1 MFKRFIS
8 TLKGHPKALWY
19 LFFGQ
24 LINVV
29 GFSIVLPFLS
39 LYLNEE
45 RGIPMS
51 IIGAIFLT
59 ASLTRSVALMLG
71 GELSD
76 LLGRRKVML
85 IALGSRIGTFAI
97 LGYLVG
103 IQAHY
108 LYIGGAVVLSYALGA
123 IYQPAAS
130 AFVADVVR
138 PEKRIE
144 GFSVLR
150 IGANAGWAI
159 GPAIGGVLA
168 TVLSYSSLFYAT
180 TLCFATTFVFMLK
193 VLPETHTRR
202 EGQKFSLADLAS
214 TAKDTRFMA
223 FCAMSVLMFIV
234 MAQLVTTF
242 AVFSKTYVGISKPNV
257 GLLYTFNGLLVVA
270 LQLPVAALIKKW
282 NPSLAMAAAT
292 MFFVSGYFLVGFA
305 GSMAFLMLCVVVITA
320 GEMIMSPT
328 SQTLVA
334 SLAPTANVGRY
345 MGVFGLARSTGWAL
359 GPFIGGLAM
368 ETAVF
373 AANPQLLWGFIVSV
387 GIVGAAGFVLLR
399 KRLAIKGKSEK
410 KKECVFTCKKPRVC
424 TGAAD

>member
-1 MFKRFIS
+1 MLRRLKS
-8 TLKGHPKALWY
+8 TLRSYPKALWY

-45 RGIPMS
+45 RGVPMS
-51 IIGAIFLT
+51 VVGSIFLT
-59 ASLTRSVALMLG
+59 ASLVRSGALMLG

-76 LLGRRKVML
+76 LFGRRKVML
-85 IALGSRIGTFAI
+85 IALGSRIGGFAV

-130 AFVADVVR
+130 AFVADVL
-138 PEKRIE
+138 PPDKRID
-144 GFSVLR
+144 GFSLLR
-150 IGANAGWAI
+150 IGANAGWAL
-159 GPAIGGVLA
+159 GPAIGGLLA

-180 TLCFATTFVFMLK
+180 TLCFATTFVFMLF

-202 EGQKFSLADLAS
+202 AGQKFSLADLAS
-214 TAKDTRFMA
+214 TTKDRRFMA
-223 FCAMSVLMFIV
+223 FCAMSVLMFVV

-242 AVFSKTYVGISKPNV
+242 AVFSKTYVGISKQNV

-270 LQLPVAALIKKW
+270 LQLPLVAVIRRW
-282 NPSLAMAAAT
+282 NHSLAMAAAT
-292 MFFVSGYFLVGFA
+292 MFFVTGYFLVGFA
-305 GSMAFLMLCVVVITA
+305 GSMAFLMLCVVVITT

-328 SQTLVA
+328 SQSLVA
-334 SLAPTANVGRY
+334 NLAPPANVGRY

-373 AANPQLLWGFIVSV
+373 AANPQLMWGFIVSV
-387 GIVGAAGFVLLR
+387 GLVGAAGFVLLR
-399 KRLAIKGKSEK
+399 KEFAKPGVSQEEEPVPVCEK
-410 KKECVFTCKKPRVC
+410 QCLC
-424 TGAAD
+424 TDTAD